1 MCLLLLND
9 CLSLSC
15 CSSLPRFSHPLLTS
29 LVAPACISYSS
40 PFLSC
45 HSCTCNT
52 ALEYVSRVKVV
63 ASKIE
68 ALGEKV
74 SEAMLMAKILNDLP
88 PEYEMLKEAW
98 EETAIS
104 RGAALKLEDSSGAL
118 GVHES

>member
-1 MCLLLLND
+1 M
-9 CLSLSC
+9 
-15 CSSLPRFSHPLLTS
+15 
-29 LVAPACISYSS
+29 
-40 PFLSC
+40 
-45 HSCTCNT
+45 
-52 ALEYVSRVKVV
+52 V